1 MSNEMIAILG
11 VGVALGLFNWRV
23 SRSDKA
29 DVQKH
34 FARIDKDLDEV
45 KSRLNWLVDR
55 VTDLTGRVG
64 RIEGILTRHGEPA
77 PHTETGESSS

>member
-1 MSNEMIAILG
+1 MSNEIVAILG

-64 RIEGILTRHGEPA
+64 RIEGILTRHGDPA
-77 PHTETGESSS
+77 PRTETGESST

>member
-1 MSNEMIAILG
+1 MSNEMIAIFG
-11 VGVALGLFNWRV
+11 VGVALGLFIWRV

-29 DVQKH
+29 DAQKH
-34 FARIDKDLDEV
+34 FARIDREFDEV

-64 RIEGILTRHGEPA
+64 RIEGILIRQGEP
-77 PHTETGESSS
+77 PRRTEPGESRT

>member
-1 MSNEMIAILG
+1 MSNEIIAVFG
-11 VGVALGLFNWRV
+11 VGVALGLFIWRV

-34 FARIDKDLDEV
+34 LVHVDRDFDEV

-55 VTDLTGRVG
+55 VTDLTVRVG
-64 RIEGILTRHGEPA
+64 RIEGILTRNGEPA
-77 PHTETGESSS
+77 PRTETGESRT